1 MKRFV
6 WSMLPVLILLA
17 AIILLLIQPLSA
29 ANRMEPA
36 PDFWRVSGGPGR
48 PGLVLTGTLTPT
60 NTATPVSP
68 TPTQTPSA
76 SPTGTATD
84 LPPSPTGT
92 ATPLPSSTP
101 TLIPSDTPLPQATE
115 TPTNPPPPSQTP
127 TATPLPSSTP
137 TLTPSDTPPPQATET
152 PAPPTPTPP
161 QPTETPDGPTAT
173 PTPIA
178 TSVSPIHAL
187 YLPFLYS
194 HHPSGEPNNSCQE
207 AFPIAPNIAY
217 SFLPEDADDWYI
229 FELGVVGVVTIRLDD
244 FTPEAGQIA
253 VYRGD
258 NCGNVTFLMNNGE
271 FSTTKI
277 VELGEQPAHTYF
289 IYVSNDGILTDITPY
304 QLRVQF
310 ESAN

>member
-1 MKRFV
+1 
-6 WSMLPVLILLA
+6 
-17 AIILLLIQPLSA
+17 
-29 ANRMEPA
+29 
-36 PDFWRVSGGPGR
+36 
-48 PGLVLTGTLTPT
+48 
-60 NTATPVSP
+60 
-68 TPTQTPSA
+68 
-76 SPTGTATD
+76 
-84 LPPSPTGT
+84 
-92 ATPLPSSTP
+92 
-101 TLIPSDTPLPQATE
+101 
-115 TPTNPPPPSQTP
+115 
-127 TATPLPSSTP
+127 
-137 TLTPSDTPPPQATET
+137 
-152 PAPPTPTPP
+152 
-161 QPTETPDGPTAT
+161 
-173 PTPIA
+173 
-178 TSVSPIHAL
+178 
-187 YLPFLYS
+187 LPFLYS

-217 SFLPEDADDWYI
+217 SFLPKDADDWYI
-229 FELGVVGVVTIRLDD
+229 FELEVVGVVTIRLDD